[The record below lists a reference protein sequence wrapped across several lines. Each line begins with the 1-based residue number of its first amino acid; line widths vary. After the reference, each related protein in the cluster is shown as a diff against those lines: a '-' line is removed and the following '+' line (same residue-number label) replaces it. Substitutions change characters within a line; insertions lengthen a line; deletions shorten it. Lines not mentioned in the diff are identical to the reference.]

1 MNVKALLYD
10 KDGTILDFDATFTTA
25 THKVLEQLAD
35 GDAEKFEAAAT
46 SVGYDTYR
54 KVILSDSV
62 IIAGSGHDIAESL
75 SAPLKV
81 SDLDAF
87 TGHLDE
93 LYGAACLETV
103 TLLPNAANSLKSLA
117 VAGYVLGVAT
127 NDSEANA
134 VAQMQAAKVD
144 ALFARM
150 LGADSGFGA
159 KPGPGMV
166 RAFVEHSG
174 FMPNEVAMIGDSLH
188 DLEAGRA
195 AGCVTIGVETGPA
208 SRDELLPHADIVL
221 PSIAHLEDALAE

>member
-1 MNVKALLYD
+1 MNVKALLFD

-46 SVGYDTYR
+46 SVGYDTHR

-62 IIAGSGHDIAESL
+62 IIAGSGHDIAENL

-87 TGHLDE
+87 TIQLDE
-93 LYGAACLETV
+93 LYGTACLETV